1 MLEVFMKRILF
12 PILFFVLIFTSCSL
26 FFQEEYGTITI
37 DLEGGRARSINS
49 STGLPDLADSELE
62 IDIVTDGNSSI
73 YKKILASEPKFFQAD
88 FPVGSRLEITVKLN
102 GPSSSWSA
110 YNNHTVKE
118 GNNDIQLLLNKN
130 ASSLANVGFSTT
142 AATNTYE
149 FNIAGKKIN
158 ISSSEQPVFTR
169 DSRGRLYIA
178 YKESSG
184 WKLNRYESDGTPNNF
199 VSGSPILSTI
209 TSASSVK
216 LASDPITGKVYAAAN
231 SNLYLIK
238 DDGSVIAGNPTIPA
252 GPIAVYNNNLFALE
266 SPAGT
271 DLKMFTITEGGGSL
285 TLTESGSTTVS
296 TGQIIIS
303 VTPINV
309 DFKDILVK
317 KDKIYILFAKNN
329 LPIPSTSSPYYSLG
343 GMLEYTYNSSGVI
356 DNPQKYGFN
365 DTVTAENDIVTAGE
379 TNFYG
384 PACFIGYDE
393 QSISIAD
400 DGCTFKKEGGS
411 VRIYKNVNR
420 IFSFN
425 TSTKSLYSYATE
437 NKWFKEYEV
446 TGGSTPP
453 PGTGKVLLWEKN
465 TDSNLGMVYYQ
476 VDEGGYTSLPTTA
489 FIKGVDSSSL
499 TPYKQIPTDVFSYD
513 NLGNLYVVWK
523 IEGSPTHKYVVRR
536 YLWNGS
542 NASYTYENEA
552 NLYFKNGNNTLN
564 IYPDAIA
571 VNISETNKHLY
582 YTYKQNANIF
592 LLRLK
597 WNDNFSAASKDTSF
611 EQKIQNA
618 GSSKSFCTAL
628 AVNEN
633 GIFAAVKSILGSDI
647 ENPDTYGSNIKKYK
661 HQKNAGDSDYSDGEV
676 SIIPSTS
683 VNTLSENN
691 YTLEDICDLQIKG
704 GVLYGI
710 RTKKTGKLKNGTTSK
725 VSTSGELFKIEALD
739 SLFLSS
745 TVVTSLWSSLSPTDG
760 YAPYRFIG
768 TVLNKLIIASD
779 GYYGDKSS
787 TGNEAQNKNKV
798 LSFDITTSTT
808 WTVTPT
814 NTNAT
819 FSRELTYD
827 ATNGFKWE

>member
-1 MLEVFMKRILF
+1 MKRK
-12 PILFFVLIFTSCSL
+12 LFFALLVLILSSCSL
-26 FFQEEYGTITI
+26 FFQKEYGTITI
-37 DLEGGRARSINS
+37 DLEGGKARSINS
-49 STGLPDLADSELE
+49 STGLPNLEDSELE
-62 IDIVTDGNSSI
+62 IDIVTDGSSSI

-130 ASSLANVGFSTT
+130 ASSLATVGFSTT
-142 AATNTYE
+142 ATTNTYE
-149 FNIAGKKIN
+149 FNIAGKTID
-158 ISSSEQPVFTR
+158 ISSNTLPVFTR

-178 YKESSG
+178 YKQSA
-184 WKLNRYESDGTPNNF
+184 WALNRYESDGTPNNF
-199 VSGSPILSTI
+199 ASSSQILSAI

-216 LASDPITGKVYAAAN
+216 FASDPVTGKVYAAADT
-231 SNLYLIK
+231 NLYLIK
-238 DDGSVIAGNPTIPA
+238 DDGSVIAGTPTIPV
-252 GPIAVYNNNLFALE
+252 GPIAVYNNNLFALNIPA
-266 SPAGT
+266 SPA
-271 DLKMFTITEGGGSL
+271 LKMFTITEGGSGL
-285 TLTESGSTTVS
+285 TLTEAGSTVSVS

-303 VTPINV
+303 GSGTPINV

-317 KDKIYILFAKNN
+317 KDKIYILFTKNK
-329 LPIPSTSSPYYSLG
+329 LPTGTPLPSSPYYSLG
-343 GMLEYTYNSSGVI
+343 GMLEYTYNSSGI
-356 DNPQKYGFN
+356 TNHPQKYGFN
-365 DTVTAENDIVTAGE
+365 DTVTAGDDIVTAGE
-379 TNFYG
+379 ANFYG

-411 VRIYKNVNR
+411 VRIDKNVNR
-420 IFSFN
+420 VFSFN

-437 NKWFKEYEV
+437 NKWFNEYEV
-446 TGGSTPP
+446 TATPS
-453 PGTGKVLLWEKN
+453 PGTGKVLLWQKN
-465 TDSNLGMVYYQ
+465 TNPNLGMEYYQ
-476 VDEGGYTSLPTTA
+476 VDEGGYTGLPTA
-489 FIKGVDSSSL
+489 FIEGVNSSALSQ
-499 TPYKQIPTDVFSYD
+499 YKQIPTDVFSYD

-542 NASYTYENEA
+542 TASYTYEKEA
-552 NLYFKNGNNTLN
+552 NLYFKNVANTLN

-571 VNISETNKHLY
+571 VNISETNKYLY
-582 YTYKQNANIF
+582 YTYKQNTNIF

-597 WNDNFSAASKDTSF
+597 WHDNFSAALKDNSF
-611 EQKIQNA
+611 EQKIKGA
-618 GSSKSFCTAL
+618 GGSKSFCTAL

-633 GIFAAVKSILGSDI
+633 GIFAAVKNIAGSDI
-647 ENPDTYGSNIKKYK
+647 NYPDNYSVNIKKYK
-661 HQKNAGDSDYSDGEV
+661 HTNSADGE
-676 SIIPSTS
+676 
-683 VNTLSENN
+683 TLANNIVPQIDADN

-725 VSTSGELFKIEALD
+725 VSTSGELFEIEALD
-739 SLFLSS
+739 SSFSS
-745 TVVTSLWSSLSPTDG
+745 LTVVTPLWSSSSPTDG

-768 TVLNKLIIASD
+768 TVPNKLIIASD

-798 LSFDITTSTT
+798 LSFDINTASTT
-808 WTVTPT
+808 WTVTST
-814 NTNAT
+814 DTGAK

-827 ATNGFKWE
+827 TTNSFKWE

>member
-1 MLEVFMKRILF
+1 MKRILF

-37 DLEGGRARSINS
+37 DLEGGKARSINS
-49 STGLPDLADSELE
+49 STGLPNHADSELE

-110 YNNHTVKE
+110 HNNHTVKE

-130 ASSLANVGFSTT
+130 ASSLATVGFSTT
-142 AATNTYE
+142 ATTNTYE
-149 FNIAGKKIN
+149 FNIAGKTID
-158 ISSSEQPVFTR
+158 ISSNPLPVFTR

-178 YKESSG
+178 YKQSD

-199 VSGSPILSTI
+199 AGSQIVTTI
-209 TSASSVK
+209 TGASSVK
-216 LASDPITGKVYAAAN
+216 LASDPITGKVYALIKDS
-231 SNLYLIK
+231 SNNVVLYRIK
-238 DDGSVIAGNPTIPA
+238 DDGSVIAGSPTIPVS
-252 GPIAVYNNNLFALE
+252 PIAVYNNNLFALDIPA
-266 SPAGT
+266 SPA
-271 DLKMFTITEGGGSL
+271 LKMFTITEGGSGL
-285 TLTESGSTTVS
+285 TLTEAGSTSVS
-296 TGQIIIS
+296 TGQITIS

-425 TSTKSLYSYATE
+425 TSTKSLYSYPTE

-453 PGTGKVLLWEKN
+453 PGTGKVLLWQKN
-465 TDSNLGMVYYQ
+465 TNSNLGMVYYQ
-476 VDEGGYTSLPTTA
+476 VDEGGYSSLLTA
-489 FIKGVDSSSL
+489 FIEGVNSSALSQ
-499 TPYKQIPTDVFSYD
+499 YKQIPTDVFSYD

-542 NASYTYENEA
+542 TASYTYEKEA
-552 NLYFKNGNNTLN
+552 NLYFKNGANTLN

-571 VNISETNKHLY
+571 VNISETNKYLY

-592 LLRLK
+592 LLRLN
-597 WNDNFSAASKDTSF
+597 WNDNFSAASKDPSF
-611 EQKIQNA
+611 EQKIKDT
-618 GSSKSFCTAL
+618 GGSKSFCTAL

-739 SLFLSS
+739 SLFSS
-745 TVVTSLWSSLSPTDG
+745 LTVVTSLWSSLSPTDG

-768 TVLNKLIIASD
+768 TVPNKLIIASD
-779 GYYGDKSS
+779 GYYGKK
-787 TGNEAQNKNKV
+787 TPNEVKNKNKV

-814 NTNAT
+814 DTDAK
-819 FSRELTYD
+819 FSRELKYKPS
-827 ATNGFKWE
+827 NVFEWE

>member
-1 MLEVFMKRILF
+1 MKRILF

-37 DLEGGRARSINS
+37 DLEGGKARSINS
-49 STGLPDLADSELE
+49 STGLPNLADSELE

-88 FPVGSRLEITVKLN
+88 FPIGSRLEITVKLN
-102 GPSSSWSA
+102 GPSASWSA
-110 YNNHTVKE
+110 HNSLTVKE
-118 GNNDIQLLLNKN
+118 GNNDIRLLLNKN

-142 AATNTYE
+142 ATNTYE
-149 FNIAGKKIN
+149 FNIAGEKIDI
-158 ISSSEQPVFTR
+158 ISRELPVFTR

-184 WKLNRYESDGTPNNF
+184 WRLNRYESDGTPNNF
-199 VSGSPILSTI
+199 AGSQIVTTI
-209 TSASSVK
+209 TGASSVK
-216 LASDPITGKVYAAAN
+216 LASDPITGKVYALIKDS
-231 SNLYLIK
+231 SNNVVLYRIK
-238 DDGSVIAGNPTIPA
+238 DDGSVIAGSPTIPVS
-252 GPIAVYNNNLFALE
+252 PIAVYNNNLFALDIPA
-266 SPAGT
+266 SPA
-271 DLKMFTITEGGGSL
+271 LKMFTITEGGSGL
-285 TLTESGSTTVS
+285 TLTHAGSTSVS
-296 TGQIIIS
+296 TGQITIS

-356 DNPQKYGFN
+356 DNPQKYGFKN
-365 DTVTAENDIVTAGE
+365 EVTAENDIVTAGE

-400 DGCTFKKEGGS
+400 DGCTFKKEGS
-411 VRIYKNVNR
+411 NVKIDKNVNR

-425 TSTKSLYSYATE
+425 TSTKNLYSYATE
-437 NKWFKEYEV
+437 NKWFKEYEE
-446 TGGSTPP
+446 TATPPPPP

-465 TDSNLGMVYYQ
+465 NNPNLGMVYYQ
-476 VDEGGYTSLPTTA
+476 VDEGGYTGLPTA
-489 FIKGVDSSSL
+489 FIEGVNSSALSQ
-499 TPYKQIPTDVFSYD
+499 YKQIPTDVFSYD

-542 NASYTYENEA
+542 TASYTYEKEA
-552 NLYFKNGNNTLN
+552 NLYFKNGANTLN

-571 VNISETNKHLY
+571 VNISETNKYLY

-592 LLRLK
+592 LLRLN
-597 WNDNFSAASKDTSF
+597 WNDDFSAASKYPSF
-611 EQKIQNA
+611 EQKIKDA
-618 GSSKSFCTAL
+618 GGSKSFCTAL

-633 GIFAAVKSILGSDI
+633 GIFAAVKNIAGSDI
-647 ENPDTYGSNIKKYK
+647 NYPDNYSVNIKKYK
-661 HQKNAGDSDYSDGEV
+661 HTNSADGE
-676 SIIPSTS
+676 
-683 VNTLSENN
+683 TLANNIVPQIDADN

-710 RTKKTGKLKNGTTSK
+710 KTKKTGKLKKGTTSK

-739 SLFLSS
+739 SSFSSS
-745 TVVTSLWSSLSPTDG
+745 TVVTSLWSSSSPTDG
-760 YAPYRFIG
+760 YAPYRFIS
-768 TVLNKLIIASD
+768 TVPNKLIIASD
-779 GYYGDKSS
+779 GYYGDTSNAGDK
-787 TGNEAQNKNKV
+787 AQNKNKV
-798 LSFDITTSTT
+798 LSFDINTASTT

-814 NTNAT
+814 NTNAK

-827 ATNGFKWE
+827 ASGFEWK

>member
-1 MLEVFMKRILF
+1 MKRILF

-26 FFQEEYGTITI
+26 FFQEEYGTIKI
-37 DLEGGRARSINS
+37 DLEGGKARSINS
-49 STGLPDLADSELE
+49 STGLPNLADSELE

-73 YKKILASEPKFFQAD
+73 YKKILTSEPKFFQAD
-88 FPVGSRLEITVKLN
+88 FPIGSRLEITVKLN
-102 GPSSSWSA
+102 GPSASWSA
-110 YNNHTVKE
+110 HNSLTVKE
-118 GNNDIQLLLNKN
+118 GNNDIRLLLNKN

-142 AATNTYE
+142 ATTNTYE
-149 FNIAGKKIN
+149 FNIAGKKIDIN
-158 ISSSEQPVFTR
+158 SSEQPVFTR

-178 YKESSG
+178 YKNG
-184 WKLNRYESDGTPNNF
+184 TWALNRYESDGTPNNF
-199 VSGSPILSTI
+199 AGSLPSTI
-209 TSASSVK
+209 TYASSVN
-216 LASDPITGKVYAAAN
+216 LASDPITGKVYVAAD
-231 SNLYLIK
+231 SNLYRIK
-238 DDGSVIAGNPTIPA
+238 DDGAVTPTGGTAIPA
-252 GPIAVYNNNLFALE
+252 GPIAVYNNNLFVLGVSAV
-266 SPAGT
+266 SGNNP
-271 DLKMFTITEGGGSL
+271 LKMFTITEEGSVL
-285 TLTESGSTTVS
+285 TLNQAGSTSVS
-296 TGQIIIS
+296 TGQITIS
-303 VTPINV
+303 TSGSETTINV

-329 LPIPSTSSPYYSLG
+329 LPTPSTPSPYYSLG

-365 DTVTAENDIVTAGE
+365 DTVTAGDDIVTAGE
-379 TNFYG
+379 ANFYG

-446 TGGSTPP
+446 TGGSTPS
-453 PGTGKVLLWEKN
+453 PGTGKVLLWQKN
-465 TDSNLGMVYYQ
+465 NNPNLGMEYYQ
-476 VDEGGYTSLPTTA
+476 VNEGRYTGLPTA
-489 FIKGVDSSSL
+489 FIEGVNSSALSQ
-499 TPYKQIPTDVFSYD
+499 YKQIPTDVFSYD

-542 NASYTYENEA
+542 TASYTYEKEA
-552 NLYFKNGNNTLN
+552 NLYFKNGANTLN

-571 VNISETNKHLY
+571 VNISETNKYLY

-592 LLRLK
+592 LLRLN
-597 WNDNFSAASKDTSF
+597 WNDNFSAASKDPSF
-611 EQKIQNA
+611 EQKIKDA
-618 GSSKSFCTAL
+618 GGSKSFCTAL

-633 GIFAAVKSILGSDI
+633 GIFAAVKNIAGTDI
-647 ENPDTYGSNIKKYK
+647 NYPDNYSVNIKKYK
-661 HQKNAGDSDYSDGEV
+661 HTNSADGE
-676 SIIPSTS
+676 
-683 VNTLSENN
+683 TLANNIVPQIDADN

-710 RTKKTGKLKNGTTSK
+710 KTKKTGKLKKGTTSK

-739 SLFLSS
+739 SSFSS
-745 TVVTSLWSSLSPTDG
+745 LTVVTSLWSSSSPTDG

-768 TVLNKLIIASD
+768 TDSNKLIIASD
-779 GYYGDKSS
+779 GYYGDTSNAGDK
-787 TGNEAQNKNKV
+787 AQNKNKV
-798 LSFDITTSTT
+798 LSFVIGSWTLTSTD
-808 WTVTPT
+808 
-814 NTNAT
+814 TNAK
-819 FSRELTYD
+819 FSRELTYG
-827 ATNGFKWE
+827 ASGFEWK

>member
-1 MLEVFMKRILF
+1 MKKK
-12 PILFFVLIFTSCSL
+12 LFFALLVLILSSCSL

-37 DLEGGRARSINS
+37 DLEGGKARSINS
-49 STGLPDLADSELE
+49 STGLPDLTDSELE
-62 IDIVTDGNSSI
+62 IDIVTDGSSSI

-142 AATNTYE
+142 AANTYE
-149 FNIAGKKIN
+149 FNIANIAGKKIN
-158 ISSSEQPVFTR
+158 ISSNEQPVFTR

-178 YKESSG
+178 YKQSD
-184 WKLNRYESDGTPNNF
+184 WALNRYESDGTPNNF
-199 VSGSPILSTI
+199 DSGSPILTTI
-209 TSASSVK
+209 TYASSVN
-216 LASDPITGKVYAAAN
+216 LASDPITGKVYVAAD
-231 SNLYLIK
+231 SNLYRIK
-238 DDGSVIAGNPTIPA
+238 DDGSVIAGTPTIPVC
-252 GPIAVYNNNLFALE
+252 PIAVYNNNLFALD

-271 DLKMFTITEGGGSL
+271 DLKMFTITEGGSGL
-285 TLTESGSTTVS
+285 TLTEAGSTTVS
-296 TGQIIIS
+296 RGQITIS
-303 VTPINV
+303 GTQINV

-329 LPIPSTSSPYYSLG
+329 IPPIGVSSPYYSLG
-343 GMLEYTYNSSGVI
+343 GMLEYTYNSSGI
-356 DNPQKYGFN
+356 SGLQKYGFN

-379 TNFYG
+379 ANFYG

-400 DGCTFKKEGGS
+400 DGCTFQKVDGS
-411 VRIYKNVNR
+411 VRIDKNVNR

-437 NKWFKEYEV
+437 NKWFNEYEV
-446 TGGSTPP
+446 TGGSTPS
-453 PGTGKVLLWEKN
+453 PGTGKVLLWQKN
-465 TDSNLGMVYYQ
+465 NNPNLGMEYYQ
-476 VDEGGYTSLPTTA
+476 VNEGGYTDLPTA
-489 FIKGVDSSSL
+489 FIKGVVSSSL
-499 TPYKQIPTDVFSYD
+499 TPYKHIPTDVFSYD

-542 NASYTYENEA
+542 TASYTYEKEA
-552 NLYFKNGNNTLN
+552 NLYFKNGTNTLT
-564 IYPDAIA
+564 IHPDSIA
-571 VNISETNKHLY
+571 VNISETNKYLY
-582 YTYKQNANIF
+582 YTYKQNSNIF

-597 WNDNFSAASKDTSF
+597 WDGNFSAASKDNSF
-611 EQKIQNA
+611 EQKIQDT
-618 GSSKSFCTAL
+618 GGSKSFCTAL

-710 RTKKTGKLKNGTTSK
+710 KTKKTGKLKNGTTSK

-739 SLFLSS
+739 SSFLSS
-745 TVVTSLWSSLSPTDG
+745 TVVTSLWSSSSPTDG

-768 TVLNKLIIASD
+768 TVPNKLIIASD
-779 GYYGDKSS
+779 GYYGDKSN

-798 LSFDITTSTT
+798 LSFDINTASTT

-814 NTNAT
+814 DTNAK
-819 FSRELTYD
+819 FSRKLTYD
-827 ATNGFKWE
+827 TTNSFKWE

>member
-1 MLEVFMKRILF
+1 MKRILF

-62 IDIVTDGNSSI
+62 IDIVTDGSSSI

-110 YNNHTVKE
+110 HNSHTVKE

-142 AATNTYE
+142 AANKYE
-149 FNIAGKKIN
+149 FNIAGNKIDIN
-158 ISSSEQPVFTR
+158 SSELPVFTR

-178 YKESSG
+178 YKQSD
-184 WKLNRYESDGTPNNF
+184 WALNRYESDGTPNNF
-199 VSGSPILSTI
+199 AGSQIVTTI
-209 TSASSVK
+209 TGVSSVK
-216 LASDPITGKVYAAAN
+216 LASDPITGKVYAAAD
-231 SNLYLIK
+231 SHLYLIK
-238 DDGSVIAGNPTIPA
+238 NDGSVIAGTSMIPA
-252 GPIAVYNNNLFALE
+252 GPIAVYNNNLFALD

-271 DLKMFTITEGGGSL
+271 DLKMFTITEGGSGL
-285 TLTESGSTTVS
+285 TLTHAGSTSVS
-296 TGQIIIS
+296 TGQITIS

-420 IFSFN
+420 IFYFN

-437 NKWFKEYEV
+437 NKWFNEYEE
-446 TGGSTPP
+446 TATPP
-453 PGTGKVLLWEKN
+453 PPPPGTTGKVLLWEKN
-465 TDSNLGMVYYQ
+465 SDPNLGMVYYQ
-476 VDEGGYTSLPTTA
+476 VDEGGYTSLLTA
-489 FIKGVDSSSL
+489 FIEGSNTGVN
-499 TPYKQIPTDVFSYD
+499 IENPTDVFCYD
-513 NLGNLYVVWK
+513 QEENLYVVWNNT
-523 IEGSPTHKYVVRR
+523 SNLYCVRR
-536 YLWNGS
+536 YEKKSDGS
-542 NASYTYENEA
+542 YDTA
-552 NLYFKNGNNTLN
+552 NVKEQTLIGSGTTSLN
-564 IYPDAIA
+564 SSKPPIAIA
-571 VNISETNKHLY
+571 VDVSDNTNGYLY
-582 YTYKQNANIF
+582 YGYKDGTNTPMRMN
-592 LLRLK
+592 K
-597 WNDNFSAASKDTSF
+597 WNKVNFDTVIENKNITINSTFKITAMAANKDGAF
-611 EQKIQNA
+611 
-618 GSSKSFCTAL
+618 
-628 AVNEN
+628 V
-633 GIFAAVKSILGSDI
+633 AVKQDYTDSPLRYKINIL
-647 ENPDTYGSNIKKYK
+647 KYK
-661 HQKNAGDSDYSDGEV
+661 NNGTSDGEWYFYNSTHHYSSGESYTNENIFAMRVV
-676 SIIPSTS
+676 S
-683 VNTLSENN
+683 
-691 YTLEDICDLQIKG
+691 D
-704 GVLYGI
+704 VLYFLITRQKGQM
-710 RTKKTGKLKNGTTSK
+710 NNS
-725 VSTSGELFKIEALD
+725 STNTVKIEAE
-739 SLFLSS
+739 
-745 TVVTSLWSSLSPTDG
+745 LWKTKMPLNNTFNDQRYQDLWKSKDEDHQHG

-768 TVLNKLIIASD
+768 TVPNKLIIASD
-779 GYYGDKSS
+779 GYYGIK
-787 TGNEAQNKNKV
+787 TPNEVKNKNKV
-798 LSFDITTSTT
+798 LSFDITTSTN

-814 NTNAT
+814 DTSAK
-819 FSRELTYD
+819 FSRELKYEPS
-827 ATNGFKWE
+827 NVFEWE